1 MSSTTMILTNNNE
14 FDFNKFVEERDYV
27 GALTLLDSGVVDNLT
42 DVDKSLWMACLSSRL
57 GKHNNAKDV
66 YLELLSSSSDDVPKS
81 TNLFLAIAYLYLGQ
95 YNEAEHIALS
105 NDDEDS
111 NELKTRI
118 LLQVAAKTRC
128 ETKIAEYRQMLS
140 ETSKEDKL
148 ASSAVDFSIRHRYED
163 CIETYKSIL
172 AADADN
178 LALYVYSAMALF
190 KMGLFEE
197 SLQAFS
203 VYTQA
208 NSGSAIAANLQAC
221 CAYHLRN
228 KQAALEVLDA
238 QCDIKTMN
246 ENDLVRHNSVV
257 FKNGERALQI
267 LPGLVDQIPEART
280 NLAVYYLKKG
290 ELDLAAELINE
301 MDADSP
307 HSHLV
312 LGILHAELAKSK
324 GDLTALQKAKAHFGN
339 AEEDTLM
346 GRQAMAQFYFLN
358 NQFEDAIVYLESI
371 EEYMEEEEEQD
382 TYHINLGIS
391 LAATGKYKE
400 GLSHL
405 LSVSNNTYK
414 SELEYSLWLIK
425 CYIMTNNADEAWECY
440 LQTEDEHISSEILQL
455 IGNDC
460 YKLGGDMFLFSARA
474 FHELL
479 KMDSYQDYTDGLLGS
494 SVGVLKNLISGETE
508 TNSLLEVV
516 NMLEE
521 QSQQKC
527 QDVASSIQN
536 YIDGKCYLEY

>member
-1 MSSTTMILTNNNE
+1 MILTNKKE
-14 FDFNKFVEERDYV
+14 IDFNKFVEERDYV
-27 GALTLLDSGVVDNLT
+27 GALTLLDAGVVDNLT
-42 DVDKSLWMACLSSRL
+42 DVDKSLWVGYLSSRL
-57 GKHNNAKDV
+57 GNYDNAKEV
-66 YLELLSSSSDDVPKS
+66 YLELLSSSSEDVPKS

-118 LLQVAAKTRC
+118 LLQVAAKSRN
-128 ETKIAEYRQMLS
+128 ETKVAEYRQLLS

-148 ASSAVDFSIRHRYED
+148 ASSAIDFSIRHRYED
-163 CIETYKSIL
+163 CIDTYKSL
-172 AADADN
+172 LTSDADN

-190 KMGLFEE
+190 KMGLYEE
-197 SLQAFS
+197 SLQAMS
-203 VYTQA
+203 VYTQT
-208 NSGSAIAANLQAC
+208 NPGSAIAANLQAC

-228 KQAALEVLDA
+228 KEAALEVLDA
-238 QCDIKTMN
+238 QCTTVD

-257 FKNGERALQI
+257 FKNGERALQT
-267 LPGLVDQIPEART
+267 LPGLVGQIPEART
-280 NLAVYYLKKG
+280 NLAVYYLKEG
-290 ELDLAAELINE
+290 ELDLAVELINE

-312 LGILHAELAKSK
+312 LGILNVEIAKSK
-324 GDLTALQKAKAHFGN
+324 GDLTALEKAKAHFQRIGQ

-346 GRQAMAQFYFLN
+346 GRQAMAQFYFLSRK
-358 NQFEDAIVYLESI
+358 FEDSIVYLESI
-371 EEYMEEEEEQD
+371 EEYMEEEEQD

-405 LSVSNNTYK
+405 LSVSKTSHK
-414 SELEYSLWLIK
+414 SETEYNLWLTK
-425 CYIMTNNADEAWECY
+425 CYIMSNNADEAWECY

-494 SVGVLKNLISGETE
+494 SVGVLKNNLISGETE
-508 TNSLLEVV
+508 TDSLVEVV

-527 QDVASSIQN
+527 HDVASSIQK

>member
-1 MSSTTMILTNNNE
+1 MILTNNTE
-14 FDFNKFVEERDYV
+14 VDFNKFLEERDYV
-27 GALTLLDSGVVDNLT
+27 GARTLLDAEQVDNLT
-42 DVDKSLWMACLSSRL
+42 DVDKSLWMAYLSSRL
-57 GKHNNAKDV
+57 GNYDNAKDV
-66 YLELLSSSSDDVPKS
+66 YLELLSSSSEDVPKS

-95 YNEAEHIALS
+95 YNEAEQIASS
-105 NDDEDS
+105 NDHEDS

-118 LLQVAAKTRC
+118 LLQVAVKTRN
-128 ETKIAEYRQMLS
+128 ETKIAEYRQLLS

-148 ASSAVDFSIRHRYED
+148 ASSAIDFSIRHRYED

-172 AADADN
+172 TSDADN
-178 LALYVYSAMALF
+178 LTLYVYSAMALF
-190 KMGLFEE
+190 KMGLHEE
-197 SLQAFS
+197 SLQALS
-203 VYTQA
+203 VYTQT
-208 NSGSAIAANLQAC
+208 NPGSTNATNLQAC
-221 CAYHLRN
+221 CMYHLRN
-228 KQAALEVLDA
+228 NEAALEVLDA
-238 QCDIKTMN
+238 QCTMN

-257 FKNGERALQI
+257 FKNGEGALQI
-267 LPGLVDQIPEART
+267 LPGLVGQIPEART
-280 NLAVYYLKKG
+280 NLAVYYLKTG

-312 LGILHAELAKSK
+312 LGISHAELAKSK
-324 GDLTALQKAKAHFGN
+324 RDLTALTKAKENFRIVGQ
-339 AEEDTLM
+339 AEENTLM
-346 GRQAMAQFYFLN
+346 GRQAMAQFYFMSR
-358 NQFEDAIVYLESI
+358 QFEDAIVYLESI
-371 EEYMEEEEEQD
+371 EEYVEEEEEQD

-391 LAATGKYKE
+391 LAATGKYEE

-414 SELEYSLWLIK
+414 SEPEYNLWLIK
-425 CYIMTNNADEAWECY
+425 CYIMNNNADEAWECY
-440 LQTEDEHISSEILQL
+440 LQTEDERISSEILQL

-460 YKLGGDMFLFSARA
+460 YKLGGDLFLFSARA

-494 SVGVLKNLISGETE
+494 SVGVLKNNLISGETE
-508 TNSLLEVV
+508 TDSLVEVV

-527 QDVASSIQN
+527 HDVASSIQK

>member
-1 MSSTTMILTNNNE
+1 MILTNKKE
-14 FDFNKFVEERDYV
+14 IDFNKFVEERDYV
-27 GALTLLDSGVVDNLT
+27 GALTLLDAVVVDNLS
-42 DVDKSLWMACLSSRL
+42 DVDRNLWVGYLSSKL
-57 GKHNNAKDV
+57 GNYNNAKDV
-66 YLELLSSSSDDVPKS
+66 YLELLSSSSEDVPKS
-81 TNLFLAIAYLYLGQ
+81 TNLFLAVAYLYLGQ
-95 YNEAEHIALS
+95 YNEAEQIALS
-105 NDDEDS
+105 NDDEDLV
-111 NELKTRI
+111 ELKTRI
-118 LLQVAAKTRC
+118 LLQVAAKTRN
-128 ETKIAEYRQMLS
+128 ETKIAEYRQLLS

-148 ASSAVDFSIRHRYED
+148 TSAAVDFSIRHRYED

-172 AADADN
+172 TSDAVN

-190 KMGLFEE
+190 KMGLCDE
-197 SLQAFS
+197 SLQALS
-203 VYTQA
+203 VYTQT
-208 NSGSAIAANLQAC
+208 NPGSTNATNLQAC
-221 CAYHLRN
+221 CTYHLRN

-238 QCDIKTMN
+238 QCKTMD

-257 FKNGERALQI
+257 FKNGEGALQT
-267 LPGLVDQIPEART
+267 LPGLVGQIPEART
-280 NLAVYYLKKG
+280 NLAVYYLKQN

-324 GDLTALQKAKAHFGN
+324 GDLTALTKAKENFRIVGQ

-346 GRQAMAQFYFLN
+346 GRQAMAQFYFLSR
-358 NQFEDAIVYLESI
+358 QFEDTIVYLESI
-371 EEYMEEEEEQD
+371 EEYLEEDDDKD

-405 LSVSNNTYK
+405 LSVSKTSHK
-414 SELEYSLWLIK
+414 SETEYNLWLIK
-425 CYIMTNNADEAWECY
+425 CYILTNNADEAWECY
-440 LQTEDEHISSEILQL
+440 LQMEDEHISSEILQL
-455 IGNDC
+455 IGYDC

-479 KMDSYQDYTDGLLGS
+479 KMDSYQDYTDGLIGS
-494 SVGVLKNLISGETE
+494 SVGVLKNNLISGENE
-508 TNSLLEVV
+508 SNSLVEVV